1 LTTPVRNQR
10 GPTVQAWF
18 TVILA
23 VLLALIAIGGVT
35 AAYLVTRTEKITDGL
50 TEELLPARAAAYR
63 LQSSFL
69 NQETGIRGYAATGDD
84 AFLAP
89 YDDGV
94 ELQRGAAEE
103 FRATIGD
110 RPELLADVDAID
122 EAAEEWRAAFATPI
136 LEATLDPT
144 RPLDPAVY
152 DRGRVAFDHLRSL
165 FDVQDQHLA
174 DAELRAADDIAE
186 ARRLRVILLG
196 AVFAVLLI
204 ACIGFAVLI
213 RTKVIHPVQ
222 RLARSSR
229 NVVEGNFDRHVE
241 SGSGAADIQAL
252 AGDVEAMR
260 RRIVAE
266 LDLVRDRQAQLEEQT
281 RQLDAQAVELRRSN
295 AELEQFAY
303 VTSHDLQEPLR
314 KVASFC
320 QLLEKRYGDVLDDRG
335 RQYIDFAVDGA
346 KRMQVLINDLLAFSR
361 VGRVNDG
368 FQQISLD
375 QGLDR
380 ALANLSTAVEESGA
394 RIARPDTLPE
404 IVGDPTLI
412 AMLWQNLIGN
422 AIKFTRPG
430 ETPAV
435 SITAHAEGDEWSIC
449 VQDNGIGISQEF
461 AEKVFVIFQRLHA
474 RDEYSGT
481 GIGLSLCKKI
491 VEYHGGRIWLD
502 TTYTEG
508 ARFCF
513 TFPIT
518 PRRDEMAASTTT
530 SGEGTAT

>member
-1 LTTPVRNQR
+1 MS
-10 GPTVQAWF
+10 VQGWF
-18 TVILA
+18 TAILA
-23 VLLALIAIGGVT
+23 VLLVLIAIGGVT
-35 AAYLVTRTEKITDGL
+35 AAILLVRTERITDEL
-50 TEELLPARAAAYR
+50 VEELLPARATAYR

-69 NQETGIRGYAATGDD
+69 NQETGLRGYAATGDD

-89 YDDGV
+89 YNGGV
-94 ELQRGAAEE
+94 ELQRNSSDQL
-103 FRATIGD
+103 RALIGD
-110 RPELLADVDAID
+110 RPALLADVDAID
-122 EAAEEWRAAFATPI
+122 EAAEEWRTVFGGPVLGTSGDA
-136 LEATLDPT
+136 T

-152 DRGRVAFDHLRSL
+152 DLGRVAFDDLRSM
-165 FDVQDQHLA
+165 FATQDRHLEEA
-174 DAELRAADDIAE
+174 RAAAQQDLVQ
-186 ARRLRVILLG
+186 ARQLRVLVLG
-196 AVFAVLLI
+196 AVFAVLLV
-204 ACIGFAVLI
+204 ACVGFAVLI
-213 RTKVIHPVQ
+213 RMAVINPVQ

-229 NVVEGNFDRHVE
+229 EVVEGNFDRTVDA
-241 SGSGAADIQAL
+241 GSGPADIQAL
-252 AGDVEAMR
+252 ASDIEAMR
-260 RRIVAE
+260 RRIVTE
-266 LDLVRDRQAQLEEQT
+266 LEVVRERQTQLEDQT
-281 RQLDAQAVELRRSN
+281 RLLDAQTVELRRSN

-368 FQQISLD
+368 FQQLSLD

-380 ALANLSTAVEESGA
+380 ALTNLATAVEEAGA
-394 RIARPDTLPE
+394 RIVRPDALPE

-430 ETPAV
+430 ETPIV
-435 SITAHAEGDEWSIC
+435 SITAHAEGEEWSIC

-502 TTYTEG
+502 TTYVDG

-513 TFPIT
+513 TFPMT
-518 PRRDEMAASTTT
+518 PRTDDVSANTTNQ
-530 SGEGTAT
+530 SEGIEV